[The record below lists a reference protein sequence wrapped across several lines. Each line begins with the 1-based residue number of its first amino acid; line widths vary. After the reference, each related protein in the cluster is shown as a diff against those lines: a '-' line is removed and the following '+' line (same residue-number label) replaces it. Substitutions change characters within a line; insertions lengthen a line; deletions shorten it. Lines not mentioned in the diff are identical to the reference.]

1 LSALIEDEDNNKSND
16 EDEVKLPRSSFD
28 INSKDDEIANTLK
41 VPQADFG
48 LLINYEE
55 DDEAEQNN
63 QDDDG
68 NFLPEMIKDDEFEG
82 DFDNN

>member
-1 LSALIEDEDNNKSND
+1 MIEDEDNNKSND

>member
-1 LSALIEDEDNNKSND
+1 MIEDEDNNKSND

-28 INSKDDEIANTLK
+28 MNSKDDEIANTLK

>member
-1 LSALIEDEDNNKSND
+1 LIEDEDNNKSND